1 MECKAS
7 GNPVPSIYW
16 TKKVRTVNAFRQS
29 ENFMENFFSL
39 QSGSGKSQA
48 RIGEGPILTLEKVER
63 LQSGVYQC
71 TAENNVGE
79 PVTVDM
85 RLDVLCKSMTMT
97 MTIMNHEIQKL
108 FPGTHQFTIG
118 L

>member
-1 MECKAS
+1 MQSFWES
-7 GNPVPSIYW
+7 GSINILDEEGLLPICWCVVLYNV
-16 TKKVRTVNAFRQS
+16 T
-29 ENFMENFFSL
+29 NFHS
-39 QSGSGKSQA
+39 QSGSGKSMA

-85 RLDVLCKSMTMT
+85 RLDVLCKLMS
-97 MTIMNHEIQKL
+97 L
-108 FPGTHQFTIG
+108 ARSY
-118 L
+118 

>member
-1 MECKAS
+1 LECKAS

-16 TKKVRTVNAFRQS
+16 TKKVCCDCFH
-29 ENFMENFFSL
+29 ENIFITIFAS

-48 RIGEGPILTLEKVER
+48 RIGEGPILTLERVER

-85 RLDVLCKSMTMT
+85 RLDVLCKLISS
-97 MTIMNHEIQKL
+97 
-108 FPGTHQFTIG
+108 
-118 L
+118 